1 MTNEVDCASHTN
13 KCNLQSSKKGSSVH
27 TQSNH
32 PVAVAANKS
41 TTFQG
46 AEWFHKNVIKVRKT

>member
-1 MTNEVDCASHTN
+1 M
-13 KCNLQSSKKGSSVH
+13 QSSKKGSSVH

-46 AEWFHKNVIKVRKT
+46 AEWFHKNVNPDLPNMIKK